1 MPGSPPQPPGVKEY
15 CMRRV
20 CAGEVAEQRLRRL
33 LAHEPLRTSGDVQH
47 PLKSEGEPCPSV
59 RGKG

>member
-1 MPGSPPQPPGVKEY
+1 
-15 CMRRV
+15 MRRV